1 MTWHAVDAGGSHLAG
16 GRPSPAAALSAAP
29 VAAWPLG
36 VVDDDGRRLTFAEAL
51 GPGGD
56 RVQEL
61 LEALM
66 VAPAQPALD
75 VDGLA
80 TMTPAGRIDLPV
92 ACVGLAEGVDAA
104 ARVDR
109 HWLAAV
115 DRRRT
120 VARQVLAAAARDE
133 QMEAAL
139 HIALLL
145 ATERLDPADDADV
158 DAHVASGARLWL
170 VAGAVVS
177 ALSGADPDPFWAW
190 GRLVAAGWWPVGP
203 SGGRLVLSAPGPVA

>member
-1 MTWHAVDAGGSHLAG
+1 VTWHAVDAEGSHLAA

-61 LEALM
+61 LEAL
-66 VAPAQPALD
+66 
-75 VDGLA
+75 LA
-80 TMTPAGRIDLPV
+80 AAAEAGIDAGSLARMTPAGRVDLPL
-92 ACVGLAEGVDAA
+92 ACVSVAEGVEAA
-104 ARVDR
+104 TQVDR

-115 DRRRT
+115 DRCRT
-120 VARQVLAAAARDE
+120 ASRHALTAAARDE
-133 QMEAAL
+133 EMEAAL

-145 ATERLDPADDADV
+145 ATERLDPDDDADV

-177 ALSGADPDPFWAW
+177 ALSGADPDPFEAW

-203 SGGRLVLSAPGPVA
+203 SGGRLVLSAGGPVA

>member
-1 MTWHAVDAGGSHLAG
+1 MTWHAVDPGGNVVGAD
-16 GRPSPAAALSAAP
+16 RPSSAAALSAAP
-29 VAAWPLG
+29 VVSWPLG
-36 VVDDDGRRLTFAEAL
+36 VVDQDGQRLTFAGAL

-61 LEALM
+61 LDELM
-66 VAPAQPALD
+66 GAPSGVPFD
-75 VDGLA
+75 VGVLA
-80 TMTPAGRIDLPV
+80 GMTPAGRVDLPLAV
-92 ACVGLAEGVDAA
+92 VGLADGVEAA
-104 ARVDR
+104 AQLDTQ
-109 HWLAAV
+109 WLAAV

-120 VARQVLAAAARDE
+120 GCRRALAAAGRDE

-139 HIALLL
+139 HVAVLV
-145 ATERLDPADDADV
+145 ATERLDPDDDADV

-177 ALSGADPDPFWAW
+177 ALSGADPDPFWSW

-203 SGGRLVLSAPGPVA
+203 CGGRLVLSAAGSGG

>member
-1 MTWHAVDAGGSHLAG
+1 MTWHAFDAGGSHLAG

-61 LEALM
+61 FEALM
-66 VAPAQPALD
+66 VGLAEPASD
-75 VDGLA
+75 VDSLA
-80 TMTPAGRIDLPV
+80 RMTPAGRVDLPL
-92 ACVGLAEGVDAA
+92 ACLSLAEAVEAA
-104 ARVDR
+104 AQVDT

-120 VARQVLAAAARDE
+120 VARQALAAAARDE
-133 QMEAAL
+133 ELEAAL

-145 ATERLDPADDADV
+145 ATERLDPDDDADV

-177 ALSGADPDPFWAW
+177 ALSGVDPDPFWAW

-203 SGGRLVLSAPGPVA
+203 SGGRLVLSAGGPVA